1 MILRLVFIL
10 TTIYYSLTTNLKGA
24 NDYLNELILDKK
36 RILRGIII
44 SLIIGITAF
53 LVITFVTTNQNVW
66 TSFSYVNKKYLFL
79 SLILMVFA
87 AVIDAFRIKMM
98 IESVNEKITFAEALK
113 VYYISNFAGGITPF
127 LSGTLPTQ
135 IYLFNKSIKYKIPL
149 GKATMVATVIPLLKT
164 LVFAILTPIIF
175 FSFSKTITNYTI
187 FSAILIILAI
197 LFSIFLIC
205 LFILAVRYPEKI
217 IKIIFRIQ
225 QFPYLSKFF
234 KKEKVSRLTDKII
247 FEIRKFHK
255 SFYLLKEN
263 WIKLLLATLYTIIFW
278 GTFFSI
284 APLLLWGFN
293 LDFNFSHVLVMQVIF
308 YFILPFMPTPGGSG
322 TAEVCFAS
330 LFSLF
335 VPLHFLGLFVGT
347 WRFVVFYFNLCI
359 GAVVLLVEIKSKK
372 TRNDD
377 NKK

>member
-1 MILRLVFIL
+1 M
-10 TTIYYSLTTNLKGA
+10 
-24 NDYLNELILDKK
+24 NELILDKK

-53 LVITFVTTNQNVW
+53 LVITFVTTNQNIW
-66 TSFSYVNKKYLFL
+66 TSLSYINKKYLFFAFL
-79 SLILMVFA
+79 LMVFA
-87 AVIDAFRIKMM
+87 AVIDALRIKMVV
-98 IESVNEKITFAEALK
+98 EAVNEKITFTEALK

-127 LSGTLPTQ
+127 FSGTLPTQ
-135 IYLFNKSIKYKIPL
+135 IYLFSKIEYKIPL
-149 GKATMVATVIPLLKT
+149 GKATIIATVIPLSKT

-278 GTFFSI
+278 GTFF
-284 APLLLWGFN
+284 
-293 LDFNFSHVLVMQVIF
+293 
-308 YFILPFMPTPGGSG
+308 
-322 TAEVCFAS
+322 
-330 LFSLF
+330 
-335 VPLHFLGLFVGT
+335 
-347 WRFVVFYFNLCI
+347 
-359 GAVVLLVEIKSKK
+359 
-372 TRNDD
+372 
-377 NKK
+377 